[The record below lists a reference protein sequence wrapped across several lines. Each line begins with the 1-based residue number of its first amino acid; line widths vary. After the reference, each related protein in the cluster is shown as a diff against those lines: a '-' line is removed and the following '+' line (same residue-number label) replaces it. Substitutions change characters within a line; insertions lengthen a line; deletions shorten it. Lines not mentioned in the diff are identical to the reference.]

1 MNLIGEA
8 TKIKAASAIPW
19 QKLRLYFIGKSVDY
33 IEIFMHLGSPN
44 CMVSP
49 AVEWIW
55 PKRWY

>member
-33 IEIFMHLGSPN
+33 IEIFMHLVPPN

-49 AVEWIW
+49 AVEWI
-55 PKRWY
+55 